1 MDGSDGWRAP
11 RLCRSRDNPLASPM
25 GRCGP
30 LGVCRPSRR
39 RRSGV
44 LVVRGSRVDSDVP
57 VDRDARYVPG
67 GPNIHLEFVGLVERI
82 VVFVYVLPARSTY
95 QSL

>member
-1 MDGSDGWRAP
+1 MGGSDGWRAP
-11 RLCRSRDNPLASPM
+11 RLRRSRDNPLASPM

-30 LGVCRPSRR
+30 SGVCRPSRR

-44 LVVRGSRVDSDVP
+44 LVARGSRVDSDVP
-57 VDRDARYVPG
+57 VDRDARDVPG
-67 GPNIHLEFVGLVERI
+67 GPNSHLEFVGLVERI
-82 VVFVYVLPARSTY
+82 VVFVYVLLARSTY